1 MGNKSTHPSISR
13 NVPPERLYQRAWGQ
27 WENHAS
33 TTRMT
38 APAQM
43 PERRHTDPPWL
54 WVACSL
60 GAVVIHLLAFW
71 ILQLVMVRQ
80 QSVEISTEPIPIE
93 LIDIPEPQTVPEKA
107 AITSTPKAQNQP
119 ESDSEKGGELEK
131 EKIDQNSSPDA
142 VTPSVGDR
150 IPFLPRRRTNSLPQL
165 ASKPI
170 PIKAVSP
177 TTPADS
183 TQPNSSPPISGS
195 VLPKPLAVPKGVRRT
210 TAELPKPPSFQ
221 PPPTTPAAAPTASNS
236 SPVPGSVFQKPD
248 SVASVPGINSDSQA
262 SPSSASNQA
271 SPQPPEPPSQA
282 ESTSDP
288 KASES
293 QRDGGIVA
301 TLSNIRLVDAT
312 RDVPTQQAKPKLE
325 EKQISS
331 ISYLPQLSKNLD
343 GVLVLQVT
351 LLIDRTG
358 TPEVLS
364 TKVLQ
369 GSSSIN
375 PEPLA
380 RDIIQDWK
388 FEPAYMGGEPVDQ
401 EYFVSLK
408 ISPLLN

>member
-13 NVPPERLYQRAWGQ
+13 NVPPERFYKRAWGQ

-54 WVACSL
+54 WVASSL

-80 QSVEISTEPIPIE
+80 QSVEISTEPIAIE
-93 LIDIPEPQTVPEKA
+93 LIDIPEAQTAPEKA
-107 AITSTPKAQNQP
+107 VITSTPKAQNQP
-119 ESDSEKGGELEK
+119 ESDSEKPGELEK

-142 VTPSVGDR
+142 VTPSLGDR
-150 IPFLPRRRTNSLPQL
+150 IPFLPRRQL
-165 ASKPI
+165 ASKPN
-170 PIKAVSP
+170 PFKAVSP

-183 TQPNSSPPISGS
+183 TQTASSSPLSGS
-195 VLPKPLAVPKGVRRT
+195 ILPKPRVVPNDVRGT
-210 TAELPKPPSFQ
+210 NAESLESSNPAHFPEPL
-221 PPPTTPAAAPTASNS
+221 PTTPTAQASLTAGSVSSTAAAVDNEATKDATASNS
-236 SPVPGSVFQKPD
+236 LPHTSPP
-248 SVASVPGINSDSQA
+248 
-262 SPSSASNQA
+262 SASNQA
-271 SPQPPEPPSQA
+271 PPQPPQPPSQSETA
-282 ESTSDP
+282 SAP
-288 KASES
+288 QVSES
-293 QRDGGIVA
+293 QRGGGIVA
-301 TLSNIRLVDAT
+301 TLSNIRLVDET
-312 RDVPTQQAKPKLE
+312 RDVPTQQAKPQLE

-343 GVLVLQVT
+343 GVLILQVT

-369 GSSSIN
+369 GSSSVN

-380 RDIIQDWK
+380 KDIISDWK

-408 ISPLLN
+408 ITPLLN